1 MKNIATY
8 EGFFSNIFG
17 KKNSKTDSK
26 SKNSFSVSSF
36 FSKEYD
42 DYAKGIY
49 DSLKGIFDP
58 ESDDSEDM
66 KSKEEKNTAS
76 LIGNIVKYADYKR
89 FVKIKDKDGKEK
101 NISIQKTSSKRRTTT
116 KLFGGSEAN
125 YVLVVNNKHY
135 IDSKTGKG
143 LVSQKICRD
152 IWDILDSEYK
162 NRYFNQ

>member
-8 EGFFSNIFG
+8 EGFFSNILG
-17 KKNSKTDSK
+17 KKDSKTDSK
-26 SKNSFSVSSF
+26 SKKSFGVSSL

-49 DSLKGIFDP
+49 DSLKGIFEP
-58 ESDDSEDM
+58 ESDDKDM
-66 KSKEEKNTAS
+66 KSKEEKNTGS

-116 KLFGGSEAN
+116 KLFGGAEAN

-152 IWDILDSEYK
+152 IWELLDREYK
-162 NRYFNQ
+162 SKYFNQ

>member
-26 SKNSFSVSSF
+26 SKNSFSISSF

-49 DSLKGIFDP
+49 DSLKSIFEP
-58 ESDDSEDM
+58 ESDDEDVN
-66 KSKEEKNTAS
+66 SKEEKNTGS
-76 LIGNIVKYADYKR
+76 LIGNVVKYGDYKR
-89 FVKIKDKDGKEK
+89 FVKIKDKEGKEK

-116 KLFGGSEAN
+116 KLLGGAEAN

-135 IDSKTGKG
+135 IDSKTGRG

-152 IWDILDSEYK
+152 IWNLLDREYK